1 MKDSLKHVYLS
12 LIRLGIGLDAQVPS
26 SVDWKAIRKLA
37 SRQGLAAIALDGVK
51 RLMENAGDDAAAKA
65 LSQLDIKLKFHWIGQ
80 SVVAYEQRY
89 TAYRNTVAELA
100 TFYQKHSIKMMV
112 LKGYALSINYPVP
125 SHRPCG
131 DIDIYLFGK
140 YREADEA
147 LSGELGIKIDNGHHH
162 HTVFN
167 FKGYAVEN
175 HYDIVNVHYGHG
187 NKGLEKILK
196 QLATD
201 DTHFTEIRSASP
213 SSAGS
218 PEETVRIYL
227 PSPNLHALFQIKHC
241 MSHFASTFISPR
253 LLLDFALFARQYS
266 SSIDWKWLY
275 GVLRD
280 FGMLDFFRYLRAI
293 CIEDLGFSREQ
304 FGFEEDESAFSLDE
318 SLKKRILSDMLS
330 PEFEEEEPKKKGMIP
345 RVAFK
350 FRRWQA
356 NAWKQRLCYPGS
368 RFVSFWNSVWAH
380 ILKPDSI

>member
-1 MKDSLKHVYLS
+1 
-12 LIRLGIGLDAQVPS
+12 
-26 SVDWKAIRKLA
+26 
-37 SRQGLAAIALDGVK
+37 
-51 RLMENAGDDAAAKA
+51 MENAGDDAAAKA
-65 LSQLDIKLKFHWIGQ
+65 LSQLDINLKFDWMGE

-89 TAYRNTVAELA
+89 TAYSNTVVELA
-100 TFYQKHSIKMMV
+100 SFYQKHSIKMMV
-112 LKGYALSINYPVP
+112 LKGYALSLNYPVP

-162 HTVFN
+162 HTIFS
-167 FKGYAVEN
+167 FKGCTVEN
-175 HYDIVNVHYGHG
+175 HYDIINVHYGHR
-187 NKGLEKILK
+187 NNELEPVLK
-196 QLATD
+196 RLASD
-201 DTHFTEIRSASP
+201 DTHSIEIAVG
-213 SSAGS
+213 SSS
-218 PEETVRIYL
+218 ETVRIYL

-253 LLLDFALFARQYS
+253 LLLDFALFAKKYS

-293 CIEDLGFSREQ
+293 CIEDLGFSREY
-304 FGFEEDESAFSLDE
+304 FGFEADEAACSLDE

-368 RFVSFWNSVWAH
+368 RFVAFWNSVWAH